1 MFQGKNVAVTGGSR
15 GIGRAIV
22 REFAD
27 EGANV
32 WFTYLSNTVAA
43 EDLAEEL
50 CSAYPG
56 QTFTPVRCDASKRED
71 IDHFYSGHI
80 EALSNLDVLVNNAG
94 VTQDGLAATMTPQQW
109 STVIDTN
116 LTGVFAMIQKII
128 MKMVLQRS
136 GAIIN
141 VSSVAGVYG
150 NAGQVNYSAAKAGL
164 IGMTKSLAKEL
175 AGRRIRVNALAPGF
189 IDTDMTRDMD
199 EAARKDV
206 LSRIGMKRMGRA
218 EEIASAASFLA
229 SERATYITGQTLVV
243 DGGLV
248 L

>member
-1 MFQGKNVAVTGGSR
+1 MFEGKNIAVTGGSR

-22 REFAD
+22 CEFAA

-32 WFTYLSNTVAA
+32 WFTYLSNAEAA
-43 EDLAEEL
+43 EALAAEL
-50 CSAYPG
+50 RAAYPG
-56 QTFTPVRCDASKRED
+56 QTFTPVQCDASRQAD
-71 IDHFYSGHI
+71 IDRFYAEHI
-80 EALSNLDVLVNNAG
+80 EKLDRLDALVNNAG
-94 VTQDGLAATMTPQQW
+94 ITQDGLAATMTAQQW
-109 STVIDTN
+109 SRVIDTN

-136 GAIIN
+136 GAIVN

-175 AGRRIRVNALAPGF
+175 VGRKIRVNALAPGF

-199 EAARKDV
+199 EAARKDI
-206 LSRIGMKRMGRA
+206 LGRIGMKRMGRA
-218 EEIASAASFLA
+218 EEIASAATFLA
-229 SERATYITGQTLVV
+229 SDRAAYITGQTLIV

>member
-1 MFQGKNVAVTGGSR
+1 MFQGKNIAVTGGSR

-22 REFAD
+22 CEFAAQ
-27 EGANV
+27 GANV
-32 WFTYLSNTVAA
+32 WFTYHSNAEAA
-43 EDLAEEL
+43 ESLAAEL
-50 CSAYPG
+50 RAAHSG
-56 QTFTPVRCDASKRED
+56 QTFVPVQCDAAQQAD
-71 IDHFYSGHI
+71 IDRFYGEHI
-80 EALSNLDVLVNNAG
+80 EKLDRLDALVNNAG
-94 VTQDGLAATMTPQQW
+94 ITQDGLAATMTAQQW
-109 STVIDTN
+109 SRVIDTN

-136 GAIIN
+136 GAIVN

-175 AGRRIRVNALAPGF
+175 VGRKIRVNALAPGF

-199 EAARKDV
+199 EAARKDI
-206 LSRIGMKRMGRA
+206 LGRIGMKRMGRA
-218 EEIASAASFLA
+218 EEIASAATFLA
-229 SERATYITGQTLVV
+229 SDRAAYITGQTLIV

>member
-1 MFQGKNVAVTGGSR
+1 MFGGKNIAVTGGSR

-22 REFAD
+22 CEFAA

-32 WFTYLSNTVAA
+32 WFTYLSNAEAA
-43 EDLAEEL
+43 EALAAEL
-50 CSAYPG
+50 RAAYPG
-56 QTFTPVRCDASKRED
+56 QTFTPVQCDASRQAD
-71 IDHFYSGHI
+71 IDRFYAEHI
-80 EALSNLDVLVNNAG
+80 EKLDRLDALVNNAG
-94 VTQDGLAATMTPQQW
+94 ITQDGLAATMTAQQW
-109 STVIDTN
+109 SRVIDTN

-136 GAIIN
+136 GAIVN

-175 AGRRIRVNALAPGF
+175 VGRKIRVNALAPGF

-199 EAARKDV
+199 EAARKDI
-206 LSRIGMKRMGRA
+206 LGRIGMKRMGRA
-218 EEIASAASFLA
+218 EEIASAATFLA
-229 SERATYITGQTLVV
+229 SDRAAYITGQTLIV

>member
-1 MFQGKNVAVTGGSR
+1 MTGGSR

-22 REFAD
+22 CEFAA

-32 WFTYLSNTVAA
+32 WFTYLSNAEAA
-43 EDLAEEL
+43 EALAAEL
-50 CSAYPG
+50 RAAYPG
-56 QTFTPVRCDASKRED
+56 QTFTPVQCDASRQAD
-71 IDHFYSGHI
+71 IDRFYAEHI
-80 EALSNLDVLVNNAG
+80 EKLDRLDALVNNAG
-94 VTQDGLAATMTPQQW
+94 ITQDGLAATMTAQQW
-109 STVIDTN
+109 SRVIDTN

-136 GAIIN
+136 GAIVN

-175 AGRRIRVNALAPGF
+175 VGRKIRVNALAPGF

-199 EAARKDV
+199 EAARKDI
-206 LSRIGMKRMGRA
+206 LGRIGMKRMGRA
-218 EEIASAASFLA
+218 EEIASAATYLA
-229 SERATYITGQTLVV
+229 SDRAAYITGQTLIV

>member
-1 MFQGKNVAVTGGSR
+1 MFQGKNIAVTGGSR

-22 REFAD
+22 CDFAAQ
-27 EGANV
+27 GANV
-32 WFTYLSNTVAA
+32 WFTYLSNAAAA
-43 EDLAEEL
+43 EALAEEL
-50 CSAYPG
+50 RAAYPD
-56 QTFTPVRCDASKRED
+56 QTFTPVQCDAAKQAD
-71 IDHFYSGHI
+71 IDRFYSQHI
-80 EALSNLDVLVNNAG
+80 EKLDRLDALVNNAG
-94 VTQDGLAATMTPQQW
+94 ITQDGLAATMTAQQW
-109 STVIDTN
+109 SSVIDTN

-175 AGRRIRVNALAPGF
+175 VSRKIRVNALAPGF

-199 EAARKDV
+199 EAARKEI
-206 LSRIGMKRMGRA
+206 LGRIGMRRMGRA

-229 SERATYITGQTLVV
+229 SDRATYITGQTLVV

>member
-1 MFQGKNVAVTGGSR
+1 MFQGKNIAVTGGSR

-22 REFAD
+22 CEFATQ
-27 EGANV
+27 GANV
-32 WFTYLSNTVAA
+32 WFTYLSNAEAA
-43 EDLAEEL
+43 EALAAEMRA
-50 CSAYPG
+50 AYPG
-56 QTFTPVRCDASKRED
+56 QTFTPVQCDASRQAD
-71 IDHFYSGHI
+71 IDRFYSEHI
-80 EALSNLDVLVNNAG
+80 EQLDHLDALVNNAG
-94 VTQDGLAATMTPQQW
+94 ITQDGLAATMTAQQW
-109 STVIDTN
+109 SSVIDTN

-175 AGRRIRVNALAPGF
+175 VGRKIRVNALAPGF

-199 EAARKDV
+199 EAARKDIV
-206 LSRIGMKRMGRA
+206 GRIGMKRMGRA

-229 SERATYITGQTLVV
+229 SDRAAYITGQTLVV

>member
-1 MFQGKNVAVTGGSR
+1 MTGGSR

-22 REFAD
+22 CEFAA

-32 WFTYLSNTVAA
+32 WFTYLSNAEAA
-43 EDLAEEL
+43 EALAAEL
-50 CSAYPG
+50 RAAYPG
-56 QTFTPVRCDASKRED
+56 QTFTPVQCDASRQAD
-71 IDHFYSGHI
+71 IDRFYAEHI
-80 EALSNLDVLVNNAG
+80 EKLDRLDALVNNAG
-94 VTQDGLAATMTPQQW
+94 ITQDGLAATMTAQQW
-109 STVIDTN
+109 SRVIDTN

-136 GAIIN
+136 GAIVN

-175 AGRRIRVNALAPGF
+175 VGRKIRVNALAPGF

-199 EAARKDV
+199 EAARKDI
-206 LSRIGMKRMGRA
+206 LGRIGMKRMGRA
-218 EEIASAASFLA
+218 EEIASAATFLA
-229 SERATYITGQTLVV
+229 SDRAAYITGQTLIV